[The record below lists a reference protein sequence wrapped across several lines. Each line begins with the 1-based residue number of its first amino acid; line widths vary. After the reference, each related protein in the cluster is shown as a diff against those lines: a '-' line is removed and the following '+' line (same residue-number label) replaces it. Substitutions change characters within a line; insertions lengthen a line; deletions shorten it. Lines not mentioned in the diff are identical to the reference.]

1 VYPKK
6 FKLRVYLNYSLKERR
21 SMEQATSFIPGQS
34 STNQGP
40 NPPPLHEELQSH
52 TAGQYLDKAVN
63 LIGAKMRAAANIV
76 KERAPREESL
86 AKSALERVS
95 SALDSTGQYMSQDE
109 VTQNLRGVV
118 RRHPLR
124 SLGVCLLAGVALGS
138 IVRAARR

>member
-1 VYPKK
+1 
-6 FKLRVYLNYSLKERR
+6 
-21 SMEQATSFIPGQS
+21 MEQATSFIPGQS

-40 NPPPLHEELQSH
+40 NPAQLQDEAQAHS
-52 TAGQYLDKAVN
+52 AGQYLDKALN

-76 KERAPREESL
+76 KERAPREDSL

-95 SALDSTGQYMSQDE
+95 SALDSTGQYMIQEE

-124 SLGVCLLAGVALGS
+124 SLGVCLIAGLALGS
-138 IVRAARR
+138 LVRAARR